1 MGSKIAE
8 GQALYTFGSQMML
21 RRVPGC
27 FEGETA
33 ERAAVLMQ
41 LHGVDIVPVLN
52 DNDSV
57 TGVVVSHELL
67 QALRRGPSSV
77 RLRDVMRRLNFAVF
91 KLTEGLEAI
100 TAQLIQMPVRYA
112 VVVDASGQCVGVLD
126 SVALIERPLAQ
137 S

>member
-1 MGSKIAE
+1 
-8 GQALYTFGSQMML
+8 MML

-41 LHGVDIVPVLN
+41 EHGVDVVPVMN

-57 TGVVVSHELL
+57 TGLVVGHELL
-67 QALRRGPSSV
+67 QVLKRPGPSSV
-77 RLRDVMRRLNFAVF
+77 RLRDVMRRLNFVVLS
-91 KLTEGLEAI
+91 LTDGLDAI
-100 TAQLIQMPVRYA
+100 TAQLLQMPVRYA
-112 VVVDASGQCVGVLD
+112 VVVDGAGQCVGVLD
-126 SVALIERPLAQ
+126 SVALIERPLAR